1 MKRMLTCLIAAALL
15 CATLFALPGCAGN
28 PYEGLVMID
37 LGLPQENFGIAFR
50 TGSDMTRR
58 VEDITKDLLT
68 EGKFAPLCE
77 KYAVAPVDAAA
88 YVPQADPC
96 TASDDYATI
105 RARGKLVIGITDYKP
120 MNYKDENGK
129 WIGFDT
135 EYAEMVCERLGVT
148 AEFRPIV
155 WDNKELELAA
165 GTIDCIWNGMTITD
179 ALEKAADCTVPY
191 MTNTQVAVVRADMAD
206 TYRDLAALRGKK
218 LTAEDGSAGAALIKD
233 DAALAAAFTPVEAQT
248 DALLAVAAGTAD
260 AAIVDMTLAKA
271 LIG

>member
-1 MKRMLTCLIAAALL
+1 MKRIFACLAVAALL
-15 CATLFALPGCAGN
+15 CAALFAFPGCAGN
-28 PYEGLVMID
+28 PYAGLVMID
-37 LGLPQENFGIAFR
+37 LGLPQEHFGIAFR

-58 VEDITKDLLT
+58 VEDITKTLLD

-77 KYAVAPVDAAA
+77 KYAIAPVDAAD

-96 TASDDYATI
+96 TTSDDYENI

-135 EYAEMVCERLGVT
+135 EYAEMVCAELGVT
-148 AEFRPIV
+148 AEFKPIT
-155 WDNKELELAA
+155 WGNKELELAA

-179 ALEKAADCTVPY
+179 ALEQAADCTVPY
-191 MTNTQVAVVRADMAD
+191 MTNTQVAVVKADMAD
-206 TYRDLAALRGKK
+206 TYRDLAALAGKK
-218 LTAEDGSAGAALIKD
+218 LTAEDGSAGASLIQEN
-233 DAALAAAFTPVEAQT
+233 AALSGAFTPVEGQT

-260 AAIVDMTLAKA
+260 AAIVDMMLAKA
-271 LIG
+271 LLG